1 MRPFRA
7 VSLCGDSPRPVARW
21 ASLAPSGPPWRGRTG
36 LTQMP
41 GTNNIVGY
49 GKKLENLMSRKSID
63 FFKKEAGKTHS
74 SDAPDDASILPG
86 KKPVLEQLERRPEQV
101 ERVFVQQGRQG
112 RDVDRLL
119 ALCRK
124 NGVQATPVPIAAL
137 ERMCPGGAHQG
148 VAARLASVGFMEL
161 EELLERT
168 LAAPLPVAL
177 ALDQLQDPGNVGTLA
192 RTLYALG
199 GEGLIMPRHESA
211 HLGPVA
217 AKASAGAL
225 PQLALSRVSNLSR
238 ALEKATEMG
247 FTVYLAAA
255 GEEGINAFEASLR
268 LPAVLVLG
276 NEEKGVRPGVA
287 KRCHVRLDIPMAREF
302 DSLNVAQAG
311 AILLSRFA
319 PLVRLSGHKT

>member
-1 MRPFRA
+1 
-7 VSLCGDSPRPVARW
+7 
-21 ASLAPSGPPWRGRTG
+21 
-36 LTQMP
+36 
-41 GTNNIVGY
+41 
-49 GKKLENLMSRKSID
+49 MSRKTID
-63 FFKKEAGKTHS
+63 FFKKEAGKVHG
-74 SDAPDDASILPG
+74 SDASDDASILPG
-86 KKPVLEQLERRPEQV
+86 KKPVLEQLERHPGQV

-112 RDVDRLL
+112 RDMERLL

-124 NGVQATPVPIAAL
+124 NGVQATPVPVAAL

-148 VAARLASVGFMEL
+148 VAARLCSVGFMEL
-161 EELLERT
+161 GALLERT

-192 RTLYALG
+192 RTLYVLG

-211 HLGPVA
+211 RLGPVA

-225 PQLALSRVSNLSR
+225 PRLAVSRVSNLAR
-238 ALEKATEMG
+238 ALEQATEMG
-247 FTVYLAAA
+247 FTIYLATA
-255 GEEGINAFEASLR
+255 GEEGANAFEASLR

-287 KRCHVRLDIPMAREF
+287 KRCHVRLAIPMAREF

-311 AILLSRFA
+311 AILLGRFA
-319 PLVRLSGHKT
+319 PLVRLPGHKA

>member
-1 MRPFRA
+1 
-7 VSLCGDSPRPVARW
+7 
-21 ASLAPSGPPWRGRTG
+21 
-36 LTQMP
+36 
-41 GTNNIVGY
+41 
-49 GKKLENLMSRKSID
+49 MSRKNID
-63 FFKKEAGKTHS
+63 FFKKKTEKTQS
-74 SDAPDDASILPG
+74 PDAPDDVSLLPG
-86 KKPVLEQLERRPEQV
+86 KKPVLEMLERRPEQV
-101 ERVFVQQGRQG
+101 ERVFVQQDRRG
-112 RDVDRLL
+112 RDMERLL

-124 NGVQATPVPIAAL
+124 NSLQATPVPLAAL

-148 VAARLASVGFMEL
+148 VAARLCSVGFTEL
-161 EELLERT
+161 EDLLERT

-225 PQLALSRVSNLSR
+225 PLLALSRVSNLSR
-238 ALEKATEMG
+238 ALEQATEMG
-247 FTVYLAAA
+247 FTIYLAAA
-255 GEEGINAFEASLR
+255 GEEGINAFEASLQ

-276 NEEKGVRPGVA
+276 NEEKGARPGVA

-311 AILLSRFA
+311 AILLGQFA
-319 PLVRLSGHKT
+319 PLVRLSGPKG